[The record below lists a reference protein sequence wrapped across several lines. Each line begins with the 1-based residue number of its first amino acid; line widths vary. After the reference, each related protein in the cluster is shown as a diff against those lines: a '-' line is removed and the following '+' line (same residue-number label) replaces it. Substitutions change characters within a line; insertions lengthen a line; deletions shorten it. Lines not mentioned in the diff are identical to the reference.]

1 MKKIFLLVMTSLTT
15 MLAIAQNITFGD
27 DTNLII
33 GSSASL
39 YLGGDATFNGTLDN
53 EGTIISYSDLNFVE

>member
-39 YLGGDATFNGTLDN
+39 YLGGDATFNGTLYN
-53 EGTIISYSDLNFVE
+53 